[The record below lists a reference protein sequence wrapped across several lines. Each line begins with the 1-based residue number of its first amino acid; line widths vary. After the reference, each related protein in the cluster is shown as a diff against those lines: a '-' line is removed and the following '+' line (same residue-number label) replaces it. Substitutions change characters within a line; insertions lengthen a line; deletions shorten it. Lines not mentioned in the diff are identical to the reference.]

1 MSEQP
6 KNEDYISLIESET
19 EKHLF
24 FSGSLNRLSA
34 FNLNGQLVACD
45 IAYREKKAENEF
57 GFAHAEKEQK
67 EVDDKLIIHLNC
79 PGGQVSY
86 AFLIADVIKSLQ
98 IPVYCI
104 GEGSIASA
112 GIVLLLA
119 CEKRTAL
126 PHCSLYFH
134 ETIHSIEQL
143 SFDELKSFM
152 EESKKVNNDL
162 KNYYYAKSN
171 TSLNDIEALMKTEAV
186 IGALEAY
193 DKGFLTD
200 LPGTTLV

>member
-1 MSEQP
+1 MSEQS
-6 KNEDYISLIESET
+6 KNEDYISLIESEN

-45 IAYREKKAENEF
+45 MAYREKKTENEF
-57 GFAHAEKEQK
+57 GFIQKDEQK
-67 EVDDKLIIHLNC
+67 EVNDKLIIHLNC

-86 AFLIADVIKSLQ
+86 AFLIADVIKSLE

-112 GIVLLLA
+112 GTVLLLA

-126 PHCSLYFH
+126 PHCTFYFH

-143 SFDELKSFM
+143 SFDELGSFM
-152 EESKKVNNDL
+152 EESKRVNEEL
-162 KNYYYAKSN
+162 KNYYRIRSN
-171 TSLNDIEALMKTEAV
+171 ISIADIDTLMRSEA
-186 IGALEAY
+186 IISALEAY
-193 DKGFLTD
+193 NKGFLTD
-200 LPGTTLV
+200 LPGTILV

>member
-1 MSEQP
+1 MSEQS
-6 KNEDYISLIESET
+6 KNEDYISLIESEN

-45 IAYREKKAENEF
+45 MAYREKKTENEF
-57 GFAHAEKEQK
+57 GFIQK
-67 EVDDKLIIHLNC
+67 EVNDKLIIHLNC

-86 AFLIADVIKSLQ
+86 AFLIADVIKSLE
-98 IPVYCI
+98 IPVYCM

-126 PHCSLYFH
+126 PHCTFYFH

-143 SFDELKSFM
+143 SFDELESFM
-152 EESKKVNNDL
+152 EESKRVNEEL
-162 KNYYYAKSN
+162 KNYYRIRSN
-171 TSLNDIEALMKTEAV
+171 ISIADIDTLMRSEA
-186 IGALEAY
+186 IISALEAY
-193 DKGFLTD
+193 NKGFLTD
-200 LPGTTLV
+200 LPGTILV

>member
-1 MSEQP
+1 MSEQS
-6 KNEDYISLIESET
+6 KNEDYISLIESEN

-45 IAYREKKAENEF
+45 MAYREKKTENEF
-57 GFAHAEKEQK
+57 GFIQK
-67 EVDDKLIIHLNC
+67 EVNDNNDKLIIHLNC

-86 AFLIADVIKSLQ
+86 AFLIADVIKSLE
-98 IPVYCI
+98 IPVYCM

-126 PHCSLYFH
+126 PHCTFYFH

-143 SFDELKSFM
+143 SFDELESFM
-152 EESKKVNNDL
+152 EESKRVNEEL
-162 KNYYYAKSN
+162 KNYYRIRSN
-171 TSLNDIEALMKTEAV
+171 ISIADIDTLMRSEA
-186 IGALEAY
+186 IISALEAY
-193 DKGFLTD
+193 NKGFLTD
-200 LPGTTLV
+200 LPGTILV